1 MGRVIIAQATVQLV
15 PVLEA
20 LPFGGPSQPLPPGP
34 SRLHAAAWDAYYQA
48 ALAEA
53 GFADV
58 RPIAAGQRFVAARAM
73 LGHPLLDHLLRE
85 ALTDSGLPGFPA
97 ADDDGASP
105 PMDRIS
111 PLEGGFA
118 LVIDG
123 DACLMPSCCSDLR
136 NIEDWEATVA
146 ARPAHDELWM
156 GHPAL
161 VVEWRDDR
169 VTIAEQWEYPPAPD
183 YLLEATLPAAS
194 LAAAVATARAEL
206 TAFHAALIPI
216 VARLLHAPDQA
227 AAVTARLLGP

>member
-20 LPFGGPSQPLPPGP
+20 LPFGDEAQPLPPGP

-58 RPIAAGQRFVAARAM
+58 RPIAAGERFVAARA
-73 LGHPLLDHLLRE
+73 LIGHPRLDHLVRE
-85 ALTDSGLPGFPA
+85 ALTDSGLPGFPS
-97 ADDDGASP
+97 DDDDACP
-105 PMDRIS
+105 RMDRIS

-123 DACLMPSCCSDLR
+123 DACLMPSCCSDFR

-161 VVEWRDDR
+161 VVEWRDER
-169 VTIAEQWEYPPAPD
+169 VTVAEQWEYPPAPD

-194 LAAAVATARAEL
+194 LAAAVAAARTEL
-206 TAFHAALIPI
+206 TAFRADLVPI
-216 VARLLHAPDQA
+216 VARLLGAPDQA
-227 AAVTARLLGP
+227 AAVTARLLGL